1 MGRCYGESMRVV
13 TLGGMLTLL
22 MAGCLGGSAPVQPMT
37 AGLAGALP
45 GPRGSAL
52 LARARASV
60 HGGAIDPEMRGAL
73 AASTLPRDREA
84 ARLLAALSAPTPVLD
99 EAPEAPEDLS
109 DAPRI
114 KMGTAPPEAVASA
127 RPVRPASSPPTISKN
142 PPRATPA
149 PTSTSTPP
157 RAKLEGVRLAT
168 GRNGASL
175 SLKGSGGLVV
185 GVASQP
191 ASGIVR
197 LVMEAEASTAAL
209 RARPKI
215 TGARVT
221 GIRRTGKSVFVTLT
235 LDPGW
240 SLRGI
245 VKTRGGARVDLRSPA

>member
-1 MGRCYGESMRVV
+1 MRVV
-13 TLGGMLTLL
+13 TLAGMLTLL
-22 MAGCLGGSAPVQPMT
+22 MAGCLGASAPVQPMA
-37 AGLAGALP
+37 AGLAGAF
-45 GPRGSAL
+45 PRPTGSAL

-60 HGGAIDPEMRGAL
+60 HGGAIDSEMRRAL
-73 AASTLPRDREA
+73 AASTVPRDREA
-84 ARLLAALSAPTPVLD
+84 ARLLAALSAPAPVPD

-114 KMGTAPPEAVASA
+114 KMGTAPPEAVAST
-127 RPVRPASSPPTISKN
+127 RPVRPASSPPAISKST
-142 PPRATPA
+142 PRAA
-149 PTSTSTPP
+149 STPTP
-157 RAKLEGVRLAT
+157 TPTPTRARAKLEGVRLAT

-185 GVASQP
+185 GIASQP

-245 VKTRGGARVDLRSPA
+245 VKTRSGARIDLRSPA

>member
-1 MGRCYGESMRVV
+1 MRVV
-13 TLGGMLTLL
+13 TLAGMLTLL
-22 MAGCLGGSAPVQPMT
+22 MAGCLGASAPVRPMA
-37 AGLAGALP
+37 AGLAEALP
-45 GPRGSAL
+45 VETGSAL

-60 HGGAIDPEMRGAL
+60 HAGTIDPEMRSAL
-73 AASTLPRDREA
+73 AASTVPRDREA
-84 ARLLAALSAPTPVLD
+84 ARLLAALNGPSPMPD
-99 EAPEAPEDLS
+99 EPPEAPEDLS

-114 KMGTAPPEAVASA
+114 TMGTAPPEAVASA
-127 RPVRPASSPPTISKN
+127 RPVRPASSPPAISKTT
-142 PPRATPA
+142 PRAAPA
-149 PTSTSTPP
+149 PTRA
-157 RAKLEGVRLAT
+157 RAKLEGLRLAR

-175 SLKGSGGLVV
+175 SIRGSGGLVV

-197 LVMEAEASTAAL
+197 LVMDAEASTSAL

-221 GIRRTGKSVFVTLT
+221 GIRRAGKSVFVTLT

>member
-1 MGRCYGESMRVV
+1 MRVV
-13 TLGGMLTLL
+13 TLAGMLTLL
-22 MAGCLGGSAPVQPMT
+22 MAGCLGASARVQPM
-37 AGLAGALP
+37 AGGLGGALP
-45 GPRGSAL
+45 TTTGSAL
-52 LARARASV
+52 LAQARASV
-60 HGGAIDPEMRGAL
+60 HAGSIDAQMRSAL
-73 AASTLPRDREA
+73 AASTVPGDRDA
-84 ARLLAALSAPTPVLD
+84 ARLLAALNAPLPTPD
-99 EAPEAPEDLS
+99 QTPEAPEDLS

-114 KMGTAPPEAVASA
+114 KMGTAAPEAVASA
-127 RPVRPASSPPTISKN
+127 RPVRPAASPPAIAK
-142 PPRATPA
+142 
-149 PTSTSTPP
+149 TPP
-157 RAKLEGVRLAT
+157 RSTPTPTRARPKLEGVRLAR
-168 GRNGASL
+168 GRNGVSL

-185 GVASQP
+185 GVVSQP

-197 LVMEAEASTAAL
+197 LVMDAEASTSAL

>member
-1 MGRCYGESMRVV
+1 MRRDCYGEPMRVV
-13 TLGGMLTLL
+13 TLAGMLTLL
-22 MAGCLGGSAPVQPMT
+22 LAGCLGSSAPVQPMA
-37 AGLAGALP
+37 AGLSGAVP
-45 GPRGSAL
+45 QATGSAL

-60 HGGAIDPEMRGAL
+60 QQGSIDSVMRGAL
-73 AASTLPRDREA
+73 AASTLPRDQQA
-84 ARLLAALSAPTPVLD
+84 ARLLAALDAPALTPD
-99 EAPEAPEDLS
+99 DSPATAEDLS

-114 KMGTAPPEAVASA
+114 KMGTAPPEAAPKT
-127 RPVRPASSPPTISKN
+127 RPVPAAMPPPAAAKLTPSAA
-142 PPRATPA
+142 PPPVR
-149 PTSTSTPP
+149 S
-157 RAKLEGVRLAT
+157 RAKLEGMRLAS
-168 GRNGASL
+168 RRDGASL
-175 SLKGSGGLVV
+175 TLKGSGGLVV

-197 LVMEAEASTAAL
+197 LVMDAEASTAAL